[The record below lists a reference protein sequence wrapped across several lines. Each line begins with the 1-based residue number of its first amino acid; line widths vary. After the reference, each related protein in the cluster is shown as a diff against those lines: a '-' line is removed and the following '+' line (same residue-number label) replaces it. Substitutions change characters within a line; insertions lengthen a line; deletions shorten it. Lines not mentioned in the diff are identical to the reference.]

1 MEIVFRNIKNIY
13 FVGIGGIGM
22 SALARYFRQKGYR
35 VGGYDRTP
43 SALTERLS
51 LEGIAVNYRDEEE
64 EIASEYRDK
73 ADTLVVYTPAVP
85 ADSRQLCWFK
95 EAGFV
100 LHKRSEVLGLLS
112 RTGKALCVG
121 GTHGKTTTTTL
132 LAFLLDASHV
142 GCNAFLGGISRN
154 FSTNLLT
161 DEKSEYIVVEAD
173 EFDRSFLQL
182 TPYVAAITAMDEDHL
197 DIYGNKANL
206 IDAFEA
212 FAARTVPEGKVFI
225 KKGLSLEKSKVS
237 GYYAVGE
244 VTDNYSDNLRVE
256 GVQYVFD
263 YHGQKAEI
271 KDLRLGVPGRMN
283 VENATLAIT
292 IALEAGVRP
301 EEIRE
306 ALPRFKGVMRR
317 FNIHSEGKV
326 VYIDDYAHHP
336 QEIEAVLRAVRE
348 MWPEKRLTVAFQ
360 PHLYSRTND
369 LQAGFAKS
377 LDIADEVILLD
388 IYPAREMPI
397 PGVTSAVILDK
408 LNVPAHIVAK
418 GEFPKFVEQN
428 VGEGIFMTVGAGDID
443 RFVPVFTD
451 MFNK

>member
-121 GTHGKTTTTTL
+121 GTHGKTTTMTL
-132 LAFLLDASHV
+132 LAFLLNASHV

-237 GYYAVGE
+237 GYYAVEE

-326 VYIDDYAHHP
+326 MYIDDYAHHP